1 LIPAI
6 SDADGPEPGP
16 YTYEMKPE
24 EEQAFRKKMLA
35 LAGTEIASYAK
46 QFESTE
52 ESSKSSPRKRGVP
65 TKPAPN
71 FEDVNL
77 HVFDVATNNEP
88 IIVLTAKA
96 VAASQAAKSMSEKVR
111 EYYVTLVAR
120 ADYNNELRKLLS
132 VVTDSQHLDV
142 APRMELI
149 DAVDADGDG
158 RAELLFRENSDAGS
172 AFVVYRV
179 TPDRLWALFEGTP
192 Q

>member
-1 LIPAI
+1 
-6 SDADGPEPGP
+6 
-16 YTYEMKPE
+16 MKPE